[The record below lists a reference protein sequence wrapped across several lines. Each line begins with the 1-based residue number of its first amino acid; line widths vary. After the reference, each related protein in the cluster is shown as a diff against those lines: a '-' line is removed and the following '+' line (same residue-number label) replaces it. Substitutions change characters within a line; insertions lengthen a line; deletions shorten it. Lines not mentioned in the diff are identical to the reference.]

1 MNTLNNIATTT
12 SYYYEREYDNI
23 VVDKAMFVK

>member
-23 VVDKAMFVK
+23 VVDKLCV